1 MKPMTSFVLLALLL
15 NMGATPTPAEPV
27 PTPIFDVSL
36 RHEVE
41 RSIATGLEFLAQAQ
55 KENGSWSYYVGVTGL
70 AVTAFLQAPRGMQ
83 ERYRPNIDAGLAF
96 LLANVRD
103 NGGIYPDIEPE
114 LRAYNT
120 SICLMALVA
129 TGNPAHRDVIVNARD
144 YLLSLQADEDEGMS
158 PDSASY
164 GGIGYNRDER
174 SDISN
179 MQFALE
185 ALRESEGF
193 KPTAEFAGTVEYRGD
208 AVQETAEISNKELFW
223 EKAILFLQR
232 SQNYTKYNDYQWS
245 GDDGGFV
252 YYPGVSK
259 AGGTTSYGGM
269 TYAGMKSFIHAGL
282 DKSDERVRKAY
293 AWIRANYT
301 VDTNPEMGEQGLFY
315 YYNVMAKALAIY
327 GDSLLVDSA
336 NLVHDWRGDLANK
349 LISIQKADG
358 SWVNEN
364 GRWWENNPDLVTAYC
379 LLALEKIVEFESKE

>member
-1 MKPMTSFVLLALLL
+1 MRKGLVLAIVLAVQLGMVISARPQVGVSFGLS
-15 NMGATPTPAEPV
+15 M
-27 PTPIFDVSL
+27 
-36 RHEVE
+36 RHEVD
-41 RSIATGLEFLAQAQ
+41 RSISVALDYLAEKQESDGSWGHYPGITGL
-55 KENGSWSYYVGVTGL
+55 V
-70 AVTAFLQAPRGMQ
+70 VTAYLQAP
-83 ERYRPNIDAGLAF
+83 AGLQQGHAGTVQAG
-96 LLANVRD
+96 LHYILDNVRE
-103 NGGIYPDIEPE
+103 NGGLYPEQEPQ
-114 LRAYNT
+114 LRSYNT
-120 SICLMALVA
+120 SICLTALVA
-129 TGNPAHRDVIVNARD
+129 ADNPHYTDAIVNARD
-144 YLLSLQADEDEGMS
+144 YLLSLQADEDEGMT
-158 PDSASY
+158 PDSSTY

-185 ALRESEGF
+185 ALRASEEYRPG
-193 KPTAEFAGTVEYRGD
+193 AEYAGVVEYRGD

-232 SQNYTKYNDYQWS
+232 CQNYQRYNDYQWS

-282 DKSDERVRKAY
+282 DREDERVQKAY

-301 VDTNPEMGEQGLFY
+301 VDENPELGKQGLFY

-327 GDSLLVDSA
+327 GDSVLVDTA
-336 NLVHDWRGDLANK
+336 GVVHDWRGDLANK
-349 LISIQKADG
+349 LISIQSADG
-358 SWVNEN
+358 SWANDN

-379 LLALEKIVEFESKE
+379 LLALEEMIEGE